1 MLRPLLALLC
11 FFFVSALEAQERESL
26 YSRGKW
32 KAESD
37 TINLQTG
44 GLNPSYFRVL
54 TADRDSVPATAYQMD
69 FQLGQLT
76 LLDAELKRDSLTI
89 EYLRWPDFLTRT
101 YTYYPAE
108 RIVANAAGQQL
119 FAYKDQSRSSGF
131 IPFEGLNTAGSI
143 SRGFTVGNN
152 QNGVMNSNLDL
163 QITGKLSD
171 KVHIRASIQDSN
183 APLQDGGYSQKIDEF
198 DQIFMELFADNWSI
212 KAGDIFLENRKSRF
226 LNFNKKVQGLSTSF
240 TFKTESS
247 KTIVEAAGALA
258 RGQYAKSSF
267 VGQEGNQG
275 PYKLKGPNG
284 ELFILIIS
292 GSERV
297 YVNGIALKR
306 GENNDYV
313 IDYNAGEIRFT
324 TLFPITSDMRIAI
337 EYQYTDRNYT
347 RFVGYGGIQHER
359 ESWHIGGYVF
369 TETDIKNQPLQQNLS
384 ETQIE
389 TLKQAGNDPNKMI
402 APSAYPDVY
411 SENKILYKEAV
422 DDLGVPYFV
431 YSNNPDDALFSVQF
445 SLVGNQNGDYQ
456 IQNSQSIGKIYQY
469 VPAVNG
475 VKQGNY
481 APVTR
486 LIAPVRNTIM
496 TLLGGY
502 SPSEKTAVKAEI
514 AVSNNDENLFSAIDD
529 EENKGWATQVNAKQR
544 LYTGSIWIDA
554 FADFQFIHRN
564 FKSLEQ
570 LYSIEF
576 DRDWN
581 LDFATGN
588 QSLISGGFQVIFPE
602 KGQVGYRLEQLDY
615 GDAFT
620 GSRHH
625 LDGSWNSGAWK
636 AHTRNSVLNAES
648 ATKETRF
655 LRSQS
660 DGRFHFDKNWV
671 GARLD
676 LEDQQETELG
686 ATRNLL
692 PLSHR
697 FTEVTAYIGRG
708 DSTAVFAEIGYSHRI
723 NDSIQL
729 GALEQ
734 VSTSHT
740 FYLKSKWIQTQ
751 NRDLSFYA
759 NYRILNWS
767 DSELEREKT
776 LNSRMVY
783 NDRFW
788 DGLVQTS
795 TVYETSSG
803 SIAQQEYT
811 YIEVEPGR
819 GIYMWVDYNNNGIQE
834 LEEFEVAPFPDQA
847 KYVRLYLPNQVFVKT
862 HQNKFSQ
869 SLMLNPINWQ
879 NTQGYKRLLSHF
891 SNQTAYSIDRRDLR
905 KGDGFNFNP
914 FTKDDEQLVGLNES
928 FRNSLFYNR
937 GRQKHSVTYT
947 YLKNRTKNLLSFGA
961 QENQTVS
968 HQLMYSHLIAKTWLM
983 ALSGK
988 TANSETNSDTYESK
1002 NYAIENRSIE
1012 PRISYL
1018 FSRNASLD
1026 LFYELQKKENVKADF
1041 EALTQHRL
1049 GTSFMYTSNNNF
1061 TVNGE
1066 VSLYK
1071 NDFTGNSFSPV
1082 AYQML
1087 EGLQPGKNITWR
1099 LMVQRNLTRY
1109 LDLNLNYQGRTT
1121 EEFATIHT
1129 GNIQLRAFF

>member
-1 MLRPLLALLC
+1 MLRPLLTLLC
-11 FFFVSALEAQERESL
+11 FLCISVLTAQERESS
-26 YSRGKW
+26 YKSSRW
-32 KAESD
+32 WLETD
-37 TINLQTG
+37 TLNIYQG
-44 GLNPSYFRVL
+44 SLNPSFFRVL
-54 TADRDSVPATAYQMD
+54 NSNNDTIPPAAYQMNFD
-69 FQLGQLT
+69 KGQLT
-76 LLDAELKRDSLTI
+76 ILDATLQRDSITV
-89 EYLRWPDFLTRT
+89 EYLRWPDFLTKT

-108 RIVANAAGQQL
+108 RVVANAAGQQL
-119 FAYKDQSRSSGF
+119 FSYQEKSKVNTF
-131 IPFEGLNTAGSI
+131 VPFEGLNTAGSI

-163 QITGKLSD
+163 QITGKLSE
-171 KVHIRASIQDSN
+171 KVNIRASIQDSN

-198 DQIFMELFADNWSI
+198 DQIFMELFSDNWSI
-212 KAGDIFLENRKSRF
+212 KAGDIFLENKRSRF

-240 TFKTESS
+240 TFKTDHS
-247 KTIVEAAGALA
+247 KTQIEAAGALA

-267 VGQEGNQG
+267 IGQEGNQG

-297 YVNGIALKR
+297 YVNGLALKR

-359 ESWHIGGYVF
+359 ENWNIGGYIF

-384 ETQIE
+384 EAQIE
-389 TLKQAGNDPNKMI
+389 TLRQAGNDPNKMV
-402 APSAYPDVY
+402 APSAYPDTY
-411 SENKILYKEAV
+411 SENKILYKKIV
-422 DDLGVPYFV
+422 DATGMEFFV
-431 YSNNPDDALFSVQF
+431 YSNNAEDELYAVQF
-445 SLVGNQNGDYQ
+445 SNVGQNNGDYH

-469 VPAVNG
+469 TAPING
-475 VKQGNY
+475 IKQGNF

-486 LIAPVRNTIM
+486 LIAPIRNTIATVM
-496 TLLGGY
+496 GGY
-502 SPSEKTAVKAEI
+502 NPSEKTIVKAEI
-514 AVSNNDENLFSAIDD
+514 AFSNNDQNLFSPIDD
-529 EENKGWATQVNAKQR
+529 KENQGWATQINLKQR
-544 LYTGSIWIDA
+544 LYSGSILLDI
-554 FADFQFIHRN
+554 FSDFQFIHQN

-588 QSLISGGFQVIFPE
+588 QSLFSSGLQATIPG
-602 KGQVGYRLEQLDY
+602 KGQLTYQLEKLDY
-615 GDAFT
+615 GKAFS
-620 GSRHH
+620 GLRHH
-625 LDGSWNSGAWK
+625 LNGNWNHAEWK
-636 AHTRNSVLNAES
+636 AQTRNSFLSAES
-648 ATKETRF
+648 EVKKTRF
-655 LRSQS
+655 IRSTS
-660 DGRFHFDKNWV
+660 DARFHFDKNWV
-671 GARLD
+671 GARFD
-676 LEDQQETELG
+676 LEDQQETEVNS
-686 ATRNLL
+686 TRNIL

-697 FTEVTAYIGRG
+697 FSEITSYIGRG
-708 DSTAVFAEIGYSHRI
+708 DSASVYAELGYTHRI

-729 GALEQ
+729 GILQ
-734 VSTSHT
+734 KVSSSNT
-740 FYLKSKWIQTQ
+740 FYLKSKLIQSQ

-759 NYRILNWS
+759 NYRILSWT
-767 DSELEREKT
+767 DPLMEREKT
-776 LNSRMVY
+776 LNSRVVY

-788 DGLVQTS
+788 DGLVVTN
-795 TVYETSSG
+795 TIYETSSG
-803 SIAQQEYT
+803 TIAQQEYT
-811 YIEVEPGR
+811 YLEVEPGR
-819 GIYMWVDYNNNGIQE
+819 GIYMWIDYNHNGIQE

-869 SLMLNPINWQ
+869 SLTLNPIAWQ
-879 NTQGYKRLLSHF
+879 NTDGYKRVLSHF
-891 SNQTAYSIDRRDLR
+891 NNQTSYLIDRRDLR

-914 FTKDDEQLVGLNES
+914 FTNDDEQLVGLNES

-947 YLKNRTKNLLSFGA
+947 YLRNRTKNLLSYGA
-961 QENQTVS
+961 QQNSTIG
-968 HQLMYSHLIAKTWLM
+968 HQLFYNHLIAKTWLVS
-983 ALSGK
+983 LSGK
-988 TANSETNSDTYESK
+988 VSDSETNSDTYESK
-1002 NYAIENRSIE
+1002 NYYIENRSIE
-1012 PRISYL
+1012 PKISYL

-1026 LFYELQKKENVKADF
+1026 LFYEFQKKENTKADF
-1041 EALTQHRL
+1041 ETLTQHRL
-1049 GTSFMYTSNNNF
+1049 GTSFMYTANNNF

-1071 NDFTGNSFSPV
+1071 NEFLGNSFSPV

-1087 EGLQPGKNITWR
+1087 EGLQPGKNVTWR

-1109 LDLNLNYQGRTT
+1109 LDLNLNYQGRTN
-1121 EEFATIHT
+1121 EDFATIHT